1 MRRIHRNCPGES
13 HAFLWIWENGAL
25 FPLSLPSC
33 TVVIPKVFR
42 VAPRA
47 ATALRLPLALFGM
60 RSLTCSAPV
69 VLAALLSAAVAAP
82 RLAQAD
88 CVLDAAK
95 YHKVNPTILL
105 GIAIVE
111 SRMRANAT
119 NVNTNGSTDMGMMQ
133 INSIHLPELKRYGV
147 KASDLYDGCKNVYT
161 GAWILRKQM
170 DKYGNSWQAI
180 GAYHSA
186 TPTFRDAYA
195 LRVQNTVQWL
205 IRNGYAYASDMPKQ
219 VAPIQNVPSKPSA
232 TKTTTATTD
241 KPVG

>member
-1 MRRIHRNCPGES
+1 MFGERVS
-13 HAFLWIWENGAL
+13 TRAT
-25 FPLSLPSC
+25 PL
-33 TVVIPKVFR
+33 
-42 VAPRA
+42 
-47 ATALRLPLALFGM
+47 
-60 RSLTCSAPV
+60 
-69 VLAALLSAAVAAP
+69 VLAALLSTAIVTP
-82 RLAQAD
+82 RLAVAD

-147 KASDLYDGCKNVYT
+147 KATDLYDGCKNVYT

-186 TPTFRDAYA
+186 TPSFRDAYA
-195 LRVQNTVQWL
+195 LRVRNTVQWL
-205 IRNGYAYASDMPKQ
+205 IKNGYAYATDMPKQ
-219 VAPIQNVPSKPSA
+219 ATPMQGAPITPPP

>member
-1 MRRIHRNCPGES
+1 M
-13 HAFLWIWENGAL
+13 
-25 FPLSLPSC
+25 
-33 TVVIPKVFR
+33 PKVFW

-47 ATALRLPLALFGM
+47 ASALRLSPGLS
-60 RSLTCSAPV
+60 RVISLTLSTPFA
-69 VLAALLSAAVAAP
+69 LAALLSCATLAVP
-82 RLAQAD
+82 RFAQAD

-133 INSIHLPELKRYGV
+133 INSIHLPELQRYGV

-180 GAYHSA
+180 GSYHSA

-195 LRVQNTVQWL
+195 LRVRNTVQWL
-205 IRNGYAYASDMPKQ
+205 IKNGYAYASDMPKNARPIES
-219 VAPIQNVPSKPSA
+219 APMKRA
-232 TKTTTATTD
+232 TTKTTTATAD
-241 KPVG
+241 KPLG